1 MQWNDIISEGF
12 LNEHLLKV
20 RSSCLEVF
28 CEKGALRNFTNFT
41 GKHLCQSLF
50 LIKLQ
55 ASDWGFSFIKK
66 SLWHR
71 CFPVNLAKILRTP
84 FLTEYIRQLL
94 LKSVKTACV
103 CAVFPLFQILWSK
116 YFFKNNGALSNSW
129 SWKKRINSLL
139 KIWNYLVSG
148 GKEKQNFSG

>member
-1 MQWNDIISEGF
+1 MLLTEFCKISRPAT
-12 LNEHLLKV
+12 LLK
-20 RSSCLEVF
+20 RDSD
-28 CEKGALRNFTNFT
+28 T
-41 GKHLCQSLF
+41 GVL
-50 LIKLQ
+50 
-55 ASDWGFSFIKK
+55 
-66 SLWHR
+66 
-71 CFPVNLAKILRTP
+71 KILRTP